1 MVEREIAHL
10 KNINKSFGAVK
21 ALVDVDLSVETGTC
35 LGLVG
40 YNGAGKSTLMHILAG
55 TQAPDSGQIIIEGR
69 QQENYSVTK
78 AHSLG
83 IRCVFQELS
92 LCPNLSVVENT
103 KVLHHSLKG
112 WGWRK
117 RATKLI
123 SDALDEIF
131 PDHGIQSETL
141 VSDLPIGKRQ
151 MVEIARAFTVT
162 DDPLDLVILDEPT
175 SSLDVSISSQLLRY
189 IRTATK
195 RGQSI
200 IMISHILNEVL
211 ECADDVA
218 VMRDAR
224 IVSVKQACDLDR
236 NKMVALMG
244 EVHQQASN
252 EKSESRAARE
262 QGETVVSVRW
272 PTGDGDGE
280 DVFVA
285 RKGEIVGLS
294 GLAGHGQ
301 TKMLLKLFEAR
312 GKSSDDTV
320 VKGQVAYVSGDRQYD
335 GIFPLWSIVKNISVC
350 SYRQMRRRLL
360 IDKDLEWEMSCKW
373 QDLIRIKTPDIQNNI
388 FSLSGG
394 NQQKVLFARA
404 LGSVA
409 EIVLMDDPMR
419 GVDVDTKREVYD
431 LIQAEADNGRCFIWY
446 TTEMAELEHCDR
458 VYIFQDN
465 RIVSHLTR
473 EEISEDRILQ
483 SAFTGTP
490 KVCLDKGPSAAGDE
504 A

>member
-1 MVEREIAHL
+1 MTTREVARL
-10 KNINKSFGAVK
+10 KNINKSFGTVK
-21 ALVDVDLSVETGTC
+21 ALVDVDLTVEKGTC
-35 LGLVG
+35 LGLIG

-55 TQAPDSGQIIIEGR
+55 TQSPDSGQIIIQDR
-69 QQENYSVTK
+69 QQDDYSVTK
-78 AHSLG
+78 ARGLG

-92 LCPNLSVVENT
+92 LCPNLSVAENT
-103 KVLHHSLKG
+103 KVVHHPLKG

-117 RATKLI
+117 RAVRLI
-123 SDALDEIF
+123 SAALDEIF
-131 PDHGIQSETL
+131 PNHGIQPEAL
-141 VSDLPIGKRQ
+141 ISDLPIGKRQ

-175 SSLDVSISSQLLRY
+175 SSLDVTVSNQLLHY
-189 IRTATK
+189 IRTATA

-211 ECADDVA
+211 ECADNIA
-218 VMRDAR
+218 IMRDAR
-224 IVSVKQACDLDR
+224 VVAVRPACDLDR
-236 NKMVALMG
+236 DKMVALMG
-244 EVHQQASN
+244 EVRQQASIQKA
-252 EKSESRAARE
+252 EMRAERE
-262 QGETVVSVRW
+262 QGETVVSVCW
-272 PTGDGDGE
+272 PMDEGSDE
-280 DVFVA
+280 EAFVA

-301 TKMLLKLFEAR
+301 TQMLLRLFEAR
-312 GKSSDDTV
+312 GKISGETV
-320 VKGQVAYVSGDRQYD
+320 VKGRVAYVSGDRQSD
-335 GIFPLWSIVKNISVC
+335 GVFPLWSIIKNTSIC
-350 SYRQMRRRLL
+350 SYKQMLRRLL
-360 IDKDLEWEMSCKW
+360 IDRDLEREMCCKW
-373 QDLIRIKTPDIQNNI
+373 RDLIRIKTPDIQNNI

-419 GVDVDTKREVYD
+419 GVDVNTKREVYD

-458 VYIFQDN
+458 VYVFKKN

-473 EEISEDRILQ
+473 REISEDRILQ
-483 SAFTGTP
+483 SAFAGAT
-490 KVCLDKGPSAAGDE
+490 KACLNNDPIAAGDK

>member
-1 MVEREIAHL
+1 MATQEIARL

-21 ALVDVDLSVETGTC
+21 ALVGVDLTVETGTC

-55 TQAPDSGQIIIEGR
+55 TQSPDSGQIIIQGR
-69 QQENYSVTK
+69 QQDNYSVIK
-78 AHSLG
+78 AHHLG

-103 KVLHHSLKG
+103 KVLHRPLKG
-112 WGWRK
+112 WRWRK
-117 RATKLI
+117 RATRLI

-131 PDHGIQSETL
+131 PNHGIQPESL

-175 SSLDVSISSQLLRY
+175 SSLDVSISSLLLRY
-189 IRTATK
+189 IRTATA

-200 IMISHILNEVL
+200 IMISHILNEIL
-211 ECADDVA
+211 ECADNIA
-218 VMRDAR
+218 VMSDAR
-224 IVSVKQACDLDR
+224 IVTVKSACDLDR

-244 EVHQQASN
+244 EVRQQAAK
-252 EKSESRAARE
+252 EKSESRVQTE
-262 QGETVVSVRW
+262 EGEIVVNVRW
-272 PTGDGDGE
+272 PTGAEDGME
-280 DVFVA
+280 VFAA
-285 RKGEIVGLS
+285 RRGEIVGLS

-301 TKMLLKLFEAR
+301 TKMLLRLFEAEGR
-312 GKSSDDTV
+312 TGGEAA
-320 VKGQVAYVSGDRQYD
+320 VKGRVAYVSGDRQSD
-335 GIFPLWSIVKNISVC
+335 GIFPLWSIVKNISIC
-350 SYRQMRRRLL
+350 SYRQMQRRLL
-360 IDKDLEWEMSCKW
+360 LDKDLEWEMGCKW
-373 QDLIRIKTPDIQNNI
+373 RDLIRIKTPDIQNNI

-419 GVDVDTKREVYD
+419 GVDVDTKREVYE
-431 LIQAEADNGRCFIWY
+431 LIRAEADSGRCFIWY
-446 TTEMAELEHCDR
+446 TTEMAELEYCDR
-458 VYIFQDN
+458 VYIFQN
-465 RIVSHLTR
+465 NHIVSHLTR
-473 EEISEDRILQ
+473 QEINEDRILQ
-483 SAFTGTP
+483 SAFSGAS
-490 KVCLDKGPSAAGDE
+490 KVCLSSEPIAAEDKA
-504 A
+504 